1 MNGASTRAVMLLAAA
16 VLTACPWSGA
26 AIASGI
32 SAAPCDGVPV
42 TQTPAHRASADP
54 YGSWM
59 RDWLAADWAQLCR
72 YRDQNA
78 ALGPA
83 SRARVVMMGDS
94 ITEGWMP
101 ADPAFF
107 GGDVIDRGISGQ
119 TTGQMLLRF
128 RSDVI
133 ELRPAVVH
141 IMAGTNDIAGNRG
154 PEAIETVQ
162 GNLASMV
169 ELAQA
174 HGIRVVLAAIPP
186 VRKFYWNTRVEP
198 VATVAAMN
206 AWLREYAQRK
216 GLTWVDYGTVLGDGT
231 GGIKAGFSGD
241 GVHPNAAGYA
251 AMRPLAEAAIARAVA
266 GHEGQSR

>member
-1 MNGASTRAVMLLAAA
+1 MQP
-16 VLTACPWSGA
+16 TAE
-26 AIASGI
+26 
-32 SAAPCDGVPV
+32 
-42 TQTPAHRASADP
+42 HRASSDP
-54 YGSWM
+54 YNNWM

-72 YRDQNA
+72 YRNENA
-78 ALGPA
+78 ALPPA
-83 SRARVVMMGDS
+83 SGARVVMLGDS
-94 ITEGWMP
+94 ITEGWKP

-119 TTGQMLLRF
+119 TTGQMLLRL

-154 PEAIETVQ
+154 AQSIETVQ

-169 ELAQA
+169 ELARA
-174 HGIRVVLAAIPP
+174 HGIHVVLAAIPP
-186 VRKFYWNTRVEP
+186 VRRFYWNPQVEP

-216 GLTWVDYGTVLGDGT
+216 GLTWVDYGAVLGDGA
-231 GGIKAGFSGD
+231 GGIKAEFSGD

-251 AMRPLAEAAIARAVA
+251 AMRPLAQAAIARALRLA
-266 GHEGQSR
+266 R